1 MTDTSLAIVIVSFNT
16 REKTL
21 ACLDSIPLGAAPTA
35 PHVIVVDNGS
45 VDGSAEAIRAAH
57 PEVEVVEAG
66 DNLGFARGVNLGVS
80 HASERFVLLLNPDTL
95 VKEGAFTALIDFALA
110 HPANGMYGGRTL
122 RPDGSVDP
130 SSCWGAPSLWSLF
143 CYATMLSTAFRSNPV
158 LDPESLGRWQRDTV
172 REVPI
177 ITGCLLLMQR
187 TEYLRIGGLDE
198 RFFLYGED
206 AEFSVR
212 ARKAGMRPIVVPS
225 ATIVH
230 DVGFSTRDAEG
241 GNSGKKMC
249 MVMAGKATMI
259 RLSWSP
265 PAAKL
270 GIGLLQAGALVRTGL
285 EAATKRKR
293 RAWTEVWQRRA
304 DWRAG
309 YPHAEE
315 ALFGRTLPSPAAT
328 R

>member
-1 MTDTSLAIVIVSFNT
+1 MTDTSLAIVIVSYNT

-21 ACLDSIPLGAAPTA
+21 ACIASIPAGGAPTD

-45 VDGSAEAIRAAH
+45 ADGSAEAIRAAH
-57 PEVEVVEAG
+57 PHVTVIEAG

-80 HASERFVLLLNPDTL
+80 HASERFMLMLNPDTL
-95 VKEGAFTALIDFALA
+95 VLDGSFAALIAFALA
-110 HPANGMYGGRTL
+110 HPQNGMYGGRTL
-122 RPDGSVDP
+122 HPDGTVDP
-130 SSCWGAPSLWSLF
+130 SSCWGAPTLWSLF
-143 CYATMLSTAFRSNPV
+143 CYATMLSTAFRSNPI
-158 LDPESLGRWQRDTV
+158 LDPESLGRWQRDSV

-177 ITGCLLLMQR
+177 ITGCLVLMER
-187 TEYLRIGGLDE
+187 SEYLRIGGLDE

-212 ARKAGMRPIVVPS
+212 ARRAGLRPIVVPD
-225 ATIVH
+225 AVIVH
-230 DVGFSTRDAEG
+230 DVGASTRDDGG
-241 GNSGKKMC
+241 GNSGRKMC

-265 PAAKL
+265 PAARA
-270 GIGLLQAGALVRTGL
+270 GIALLQAGALVRTGL
-285 EAATKRKR
+285 EAATRRKR
-293 RAWTEVWQRRA
+293 RAWTEVWTRRA

-315 ALFGRTLPSPAAT
+315 ALFGRTVVA